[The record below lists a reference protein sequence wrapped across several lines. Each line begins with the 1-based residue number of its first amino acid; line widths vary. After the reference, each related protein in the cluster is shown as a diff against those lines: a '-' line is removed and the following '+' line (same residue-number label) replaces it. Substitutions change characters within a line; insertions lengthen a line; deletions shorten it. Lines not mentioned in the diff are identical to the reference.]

1 MTNEQAVSKIVGSL
15 RGVNKD
21 AKISRRLILQVLR
34 ENSNVLISQKLME
47 RTLDEELNLY
57 SYLPCLE
64 FKKIDVISCP
74 LIQFRS
80 CNTLMRSIKKI
91 PTPIFS
97 RLGASIKNVTS
108 IDGSTKFTL
117 VSATQYAIN
126 KKRQYQLSGEH
137 YIYYNSD
144 GYLYIPDEEVKL
156 VNLDFIT
163 IHTELINSCSECAEA
178 DCKSGWEYEFIC
190 PDKLLNAV
198 FDKTL
203 QYFMGSYKQITPDEN
218 PNGSELQR

>member
-1 MTNEQAVSKIVGSL
+1 MTNGEATAKIAGSL
-15 RGVNKD
+15 RAINKD
-21 AKISRRLILQVLR
+21 AKISRRLILKILR
-34 ENSNVLISQKLME
+34 ENSMVMISQKLME
-47 RTLDEELNLY
+47 RSLTEELNLY
-57 SYLPCLE
+57 SQLSCLE
-64 FKKIDVISCP
+64 FEKVDVIKCP
-74 LIQFRS
+74 IIEFRTCS
-80 CNTLMRSIKKI
+80 TLMKSKKKI
-91 PTPIFS
+91 PTPSFS
-97 RLGASIKNVTS
+97 RLGASIKNITS

-144 GYLYIPDEEVKL
+144 QYLYIPDEEIKS

-163 IHTELINSCSECAEA
+163 VHTELIDNCSECT
-178 DCKSGWEYEFIC
+178 DGNCKSGWEYEFIC

-203 QYFMGSYKQITPDEN
+203 QYLIGSYKQITPDEN
-218 PNGSELQR
+218 PNGSELQK